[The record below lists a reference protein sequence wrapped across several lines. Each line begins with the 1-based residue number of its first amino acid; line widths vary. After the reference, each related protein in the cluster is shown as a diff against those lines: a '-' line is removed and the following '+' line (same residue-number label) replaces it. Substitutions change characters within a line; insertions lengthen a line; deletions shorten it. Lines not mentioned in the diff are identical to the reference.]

1 MMKRI
6 LCMALALVLALGAAA
21 CGSRPMQ
28 KAEETVESLIPDMT
42 PEVPASAAPETAMP
56 SATPTME
63 SSLTTRDVL
72 DSIRDVD
79 PDAMD
84 NPVATYL
91 AAARVLTFCE
101 AGGPTKADFAQD
113 VRDYFAD
120 MDDDRRATFEKS
132 ARSVLELAQ
141 RIAKGDVEQ
150 DELERNLAD
159 ADDDWRNI
167 DPVTFQHE
175 NLKTFVDALT
185 AQR

>member
-6 LCMALALVLALGAAA
+6 LCMALTLIAALSLAA

-28 KAEETVESLIPDMT
+28 RAEETVESLVPKMT
-42 PEVPASAAPETAMP
+42 PEVTASAAPETTMP
-56 SATPTME
+56 SASPAMDND
-63 SSLTTRDVL
+63 LTTRDVL

-84 NPVATYL
+84 NPAATYL
-91 AAARVLTFCE
+91 AAARVLTFCQE
-101 AGGPTKADFAQD
+101 GGPAGPDFEKD
-113 VRDYFAD
+113 VQDYFKD
-120 MDDDRRATFEKS
+120 MDEEHRAAFEES

-141 RIAKGDVEQ
+141 RIAKGDVEP
-150 DELERNLAD
+150 DELEQNLKD
-159 ADDDWRNI
+159 YGDDWKNI

-185 AQR
+185 AQK